1 MCDKWLFQ
9 LVHPRHRFV
18 VLFPSTSY
26 LNYFHIKKK
35 FSSGLLINWER
46 EEILSNYPSCYL
58 CACATLPRSFSPLR
72 RERALGCVGVSVCPY
87 PSSVSN
93 HLSRHSPFLLLKIS
107 TVFFHFVEKAICHP
121 KRILFIIQFIVDLLH
136 RFSLLGR
143 IWTLVNSPRGFECVC
158 VECVGVLLVCV
169 CVCVVLCDVSVNE
182 KKKEGKSLERCHDRL
197 NGIALFSKKRLFG
210 IRKLNNKWL
219 PLLQLTRRWRPHPA
233 SSSCPTCPVY
243 YFITGYWSAAA
254 SLNRHE
260 VLVQPSFTVI
270 LYICRIGKNLS
281 ASWSKS

>member
-1 MCDKWLFQ
+1 MRLRDIAALIFPVTQREGARMCGG
-9 LVHPRHRFV
+9 
-18 VLFPSTSY
+18 
-26 LNYFHIKKK
+26 
-35 FSSGLLINWER
+35 FSVSV
-46 EEILSNYPSCYL
+46 PV
-58 CACATLPRSFSPLR
+58 
-72 RERALGCVGVSVCPY
+72 VGVESFV
-87 PSSVSN
+87 PS
-93 HLSRHSPFLLLKIS
+93 LSISLLLKIS

-136 RFSLLGR
+136 RFSLFFF
-143 IWTLVNSPRGFECVC
+143 W
-158 VECVGVLLVCV
+158 GVSGQSSSWLRVCV
-169 CVCVVLCDVSVNE
+169 CRVYWCVVGLRVCVYVLCDVSVNE

-270 LYICRIGKNLS
+270 LYICRRRRISRPADPSPRNEMKLEEEFFS
-281 ASWSKS
+281 LQMAFDQLKDMAMECARLYRIFFLLWYPWQLVE